1 MFASSFAGRP
11 EPENTG
17 SFWPRTSVLNPSI
30 DVTPVSIKSFG
41 LSRDTG
47 LMAEPPL
54 TRVKDVDGG
63 KVIRLA
69 IPGADKDAWKI
80 QLQSPTT
87 EPVKQG
93 DRLVLA
99 FHARAHGMAPGT
111 KARIAVA
118 GIQLNKEPYSQVI
131 GGPIEVGEAFEF
143 HQVTG
148 KADRDYAAG
157 ELMASLQLAT
167 GKQVFEFGPMF
178 VINLD
183 KK

>member
-1 MFASSFAGRP
+1 MHKSWMVAAAVAMVAAPVVAQSDEDIAAKVINAP
-11 EPENTG
+11 MPAT
-17 SFWPRTSVLNPSI
+17 LN
-30 DVTPVSIKSFG
+30 VYG
-41 LSRDTG
+41 LPK
-47 LMAEPPL
+47 PPL
-54 TRVKDVDGG
+54 TRVKEVDGG

-87 EPVKQG
+87 VPVAKG
-93 DRLVLA
+93 DRLILA
-99 FHARAHGMAPGT
+99 FHARASGMPPGT

-131 GGPIEVGEAFEF
+131 GGPIEVGETFEL
-143 HQVTG
+143 HQVAG

>member
-1 MFASSFAGRP
+1 MYKSWMAAALVAVVAAPSTAQTAEDFAAKVINAP
-11 EPENTG
+11 MPG
-17 SFWPRTSVLNPSI
+17 SLQVYGIP
-30 DVTPVSIKSFG
+30 K
-41 LSRDTG
+41 
-47 LMAEPPL
+47 PPL
-54 TRVKDVDGG
+54 TRSKDVDGG
-63 KVIRLA
+63 KVLKLS
-69 IPGADKDAWKI
+69 IPGADKNPWNI

-87 EPVKQG
+87 APVAKG

-99 FHARAHGMAPGT
+99 FHVRATGLPAGT
-111 KARIAVA
+111 KAKIASA

-143 HQVTG
+143 HQVAG

-167 GKQVFEFGPMF
+167 GKQVFEFGPLF

>member
-1 MFASSFAGRP
+1 MHKSWMVAALVAVVAAPVVAQSAEDFAAKVINAPLPAS
-11 EPENTG
+11 
-17 SFWPRTSVLNPSI
+17 LN
-30 DVTPVSIKSFG
+30 VYG
-41 LSRDTG
+41 LPKP
-47 LMAEPPL
+47 AL

-63 KVIRLA
+63 KVVRLA
-69 IPGADKDAWKI
+69 IPGADKAPWNI

-87 EPVKQG
+87 APVAKG

-99 FHARAHGMAPGT
+99 FHARASGMAPGT
-111 KARIAVA
+111 RARIAMA

-131 GGPIEVGEAFEF
+131 GGPIEVGDAFEF
-143 HQVTG
+143 HQVAG

>member
-1 MFASSFAGRP
+1 MYKSWMAAALVAVVAAPSTAQTAEDFAAKVINAP
-11 EPENTG
+11 MPG
-17 SFWPRTSVLNPSI
+17 SLQVYGIP
-30 DVTPVSIKSFG
+30 K
-41 LSRDTG
+41 
-47 LMAEPPL
+47 PPL
-54 TRVKDVDGG
+54 TRTKDVDGG
-63 KVIRLA
+63 KMLRIA
-69 IPGADKDAWKI
+69 IPGADKQPWNI
-80 QLQSPTT
+80 QLQSPTNA
-87 EPVKQG
+87 PVAKG

-131 GGPIEVGEAFEF
+131 GGPIEVGETFEF
-143 HQVTG
+143 HQVAG

>member
-1 MFASSFAGRP
+1 MHKSWMVAALVAVVAAPVVAQSAEDFAAKVINAPLPAS
-11 EPENTG
+11 
-17 SFWPRTSVLNPSI
+17 LN
-30 DVTPVSIKSFG
+30 VYG
-41 LSRDTG
+41 LPK
-47 LMAEPPL
+47 PPL
-54 TRVKDVDGG
+54 TRVKEVDGG
-63 KVIRLA
+63 KVLRLA
-69 IPGADKDAWKI
+69 IPGADKDVWKI

-87 EPVKQG
+87 EPVKKG

-99 FHARAHGMAPGT
+99 FHARANGMAPGT

-143 HQVTG
+143 HQVAG
-148 KADRDYAAG
+148 KADHDYAAG

-167 GKQVFEFGPMF
+167 GKQVFEFGPLF